1 VTDSS
6 EPAAPAPTDEEREA
20 VVARLTEQTGTGRLT
35 LAEFDERAR
44 RAYLA
49 TSRAELAAVTADL
62 PAPSGPVPT
71 RRRARRWAVAVL
83 GGSTIGGRWRMSE
96 SMWSVA
102 VLGGNTLDLRGV
114 EVDAPEVTITTVA
127 LLGGDEIYVPE
138 GVEVE
143 LSGFALF
150 GGDDLHGRANAA
162 RPGAPVVRIRSFAF
176 LGGVEVYR
184 VPADAD
190 PASLGKARN
199 QAKKHWM

>member
-6 EPAAPAPTDEEREA
+6 EPAGPAPTDEDREA

-62 PAPSGPVPT
+62 PAPTAPVPA

-96 SMWSVA
+96 NMWSVA

-114 EVDAPEVTITTVA
+114 ELDAPEVTITTVA
-127 LLGGDEIYVPE
+127 LMGGDEIYVPE
-138 GVEVE
+138 GVEIEVG
-143 LSGFALF
+143 GFAFF

-162 RPGAPVVRIRSFAF
+162 HPGAPVVRIRSFAVF
-176 LGGVEVYR
+176 GGVDVYR

-190 PASLGKARN
+190 TASLGKARN
-199 QAKKHWM
+199 QSKKDWM

>member
-6 EPAAPAPTDEEREA
+6 EPGGPAPTDEDREA
-20 VVARLTEQTGTGRLT
+20 VVARLTEQTGAGRLT

-44 RAYLA
+44 LAYLA
-49 TSRAELAAVTADL
+49 NSRDELAAVTADL
-62 PAPSGPVPT
+62 PAPSAPVPA
-71 RRRARRWAVAVL
+71 RRRARRWAVGVL
-83 GGSTIGGRWRMSE
+83 GGSTIAGRWRMGE

-114 EVDAPEVTITTVA
+114 ELDAPEVTITTFAV
-127 LLGGDEIYVPE
+127 LGGDEIYIPE

-143 LSGFALF
+143 ISGIALF

-176 LGGVEVYR
+176 LGGAEIYR
-184 VPADAD
+184 VPAEAD
-190 PASLGKARN
+190 TAPLGKARDR
-199 QAKKHWM
+199 AKKHWM